1 MKYVS
6 FKVENFKG
14 IQGLDFPMDTVG
26 SPIATLVGLNESGK
40 TTILEALSTFY
51 GQVLLNDEST
61 EPLLHNIEI
70 EDIHSLIPKGKKANF
85 NGKVL
90 LTAQV
95 QLSEKDK
102 VALVERLSRD
112 DWIATKVG
120 GTISITIEF
129 RFENSKYIGRMNLYG
144 MALKGRG
151 RRKRKERA
159 LKDDDRE
166 LWSSTMRW
174 LASQIPPIIYYPNFL
189 FEFPEKIYI
198 EEKDNEEKENRFYRM
213 FLQDVLDSLENDLDL
228 KVHVLDRAKSSEP
241 AAKEALELV
250 LNRLSSKISGLV
262 FDPELS
268 VFKVDQRGQRN
279 VVATLP
285 QLDPVEKRHFV
296 SIRLKDGVD
305 SYSIR
310 ERSLGFRWFFTFLLL
325 TQFRITRFSGPAP
338 VFLFDEPASNLHQAA
353 QQRLLK
359 ALEQLTKKSGVSVIY
374 TTHSHHLIDPR
385 RLESTY
391 IVRNRALDASGLND
405 DFNANMTNIDITPY
419 RQFVGSHPDQR
430 SYFQPI
436 LDVLEYRPSNLEN
449 IPNVVMTEGK
459 ADYYL
464 LTIFQRVLGIGNDL
478 RFLPGGGAGGL
489 DTPIQLY
496 LAWGRPFVV
505 LLDGDEEG
513 KKQAKRYKSKFGPIV
528 DDKVLTLQSL
538 NRAWASKAIEDLLT
552 PGDRMSIQKTAFPD
566 SKRESKRRLHLAVQE
581 LLATGTKPEVSA
593 PTRTNMKMLLERLER
608 ALAPES
614 ARAAL

>member
-14 IQGLDFPMDTVG
+14 IQNLTFPMNSVE

-51 GQVLLNDEST
+51 GQAILDEEST

-90 LTAQV
+90 LTANVRLDQ
-95 QLSEKDK
+95 EDKD
-102 VALVERLSRD
+102 ALTERLSES
-112 DWIATKVG
+112 DWIATEVG
-120 GTISITIEF
+120 DNLAITIEF
-129 RFENSKYIGRMNLYG
+129 QFRNSKYVGRKNLYG
-144 MALKGRG
+144 IVLNGRG
-151 RRKRKERA
+151 KRKKTVRS
-159 LKDDDRE
+159 LHSDDRQ
-166 LWSSTMRW
+166 LWSSTMSW
-174 LASQIPPIIYYPNFL
+174 LVSQIPPIIYYPNFL

-198 EEKDNEEKENRFYRM
+198 ESKDNEGKENRFYRM

-228 KVHVLDRAKSSEP
+228 RTHVLDRAKSDEP
-241 AAKEALELV
+241 SAKEALELV
-250 LNRLSSKISGLV
+250 LNRLSSKISSLV

-268 VFKVDQRGQRN
+268 VFKVDQHGQRN

-285 QLDPVEKRHFV
+285 HLDPVEKRHFV

-325 TQFRITRFSGPAP
+325 TQFRITRSSGLAP

-359 ALEQLTKKSGVSVIY
+359 ALEQLTEKSGVTVIY

-391 IVRNRALDASGLND
+391 IVRNRALDTSVLND

-430 SYFQPI
+430 TYFQPI

-459 ADYYL
+459 TDFYL
-464 LTIFQRVLGIGNDL
+464 LTLFQQALGVGKNL

-489 DTPIQLY
+489 DTPIQFY
-496 LAWGRPFVV
+496 LAWGRPFIVV
-505 LLDGDEEG
+505 LDGDDEG
-513 KKQAKRYKSKFGPIV
+513 KKQAQRYKSKFGPIIE
-528 DDKVLTLQSL
+528 DKVLTLQSL
-538 NRAWASKAIEDLLT
+538 NRAWASKAIEELLT
-552 PGDRMSIQKTAFPD
+552 PDDRMSIQRTAFPD

-581 LLATGTKPEVSA
+581 LLATGTIPKVSA
-593 PTRTNMKMLLERLER
+593 ATRNNMKTLLERIER
-608 ALAPES
+608 ALTPES
-614 ARAAL
+614 S